1 MTTALDRQA
10 EGPLSAFVVSNSWLG
25 VRGVGFGT
33 KAMRKPTAALAIAGA
48 HIAGVLL
55 LWQATQIAHRT
66 PEQRS
71 LMVAVIH
78 EPASTPQAAELPV
91 PPQPTAER
99 KAAAAPTTVV
109 APVPPH
115 SATTAADSRAENT
128 EPSTLAM
135 APAAEYSAPAS
146 EPRPVTVLAIALP
159 HDPPRPPP
167 QVSINAVQYRVLPP
181 VELPRASRRAGES
194 GTVWLRVRVD
204 VTGAPAV
211 VSLHR
216 SSGHARLD
224 EQALWAMR
232 QARFRPYAEDSRAL
246 EVEVIAPVEYPAA

>member
-1 MTTALDRQA
+1 MTTALERPA
-10 EGPLSAFVVSNSWLG
+10 EGPLAAFVVNNPWLG
-25 VRGVGFGT
+25 VRSGSSGA

-48 HIAGVLL
+48 HIAGVFL

-66 PEQRS
+66 PELRS
-71 LMVAVIH
+71 LMVALIH
-78 EPASTPQAAELPV
+78 EPAPMPQAAQLPL
-91 PPQPTAER
+91 PPQPAER
-99 KAAAAPTTVV
+99 KPAAAPVLDF
-109 APVPPH
+109 APLLPPQ
-115 SATTAADSRAENT
+115 ATTAADSRLASM
-128 EPSTLAM
+128 EPSTLAP
-135 APAAEYSAPAS
+135 APAAENRTPAA
-146 EPRPVTVLAIALP
+146 EPGPAALLP
-159 HDPPRPPP
+159 TTSPQASPLPPP
-167 QVSINAVQYRVLPP
+167 QVNINAVQYRVLPP

-204 VTGAPAV
+204 VTGAPAA

-232 QARFRPYAEDSRAL
+232 QARFKPYAEDGRAL

>member
-10 EGPLSAFVVSNSWLG
+10 EGPLRAFVINNQWLAVSG
-25 VRGVGFGT
+25 VSSGT

-55 LWQATQIAHRT
+55 LWQATQIAHRP

-71 LMVAVIH
+71 LMVALIH
-78 EPASTPQAAELPV
+78 EPAPAPQAAELPV
-91 PPQPTAER
+91 PPQAAAQR
-99 KAAAAPTTVV
+99 KAAAAPATVV

-128 EPSTLAM
+128 EPSTLAL
-135 APAAEYSAPAS
+135 APAAQHSAPAA
-146 EPRPVTVLAIALP
+146 EPRPVTVLATASP
-159 HDPPRPPP
+159 QDPPRPPP
-167 QVSINAVQYRVLPP
+167 QVNINAVQYRVLPP

-216 SSGHARLD
+216 SSGYARLD

-232 QARFRPYAEDSRAL
+232 QARFKPYAEDGRVL